1 MLRRPT
7 AGLPLCL
14 RGATPADFDALSPEA
29 VLVADET
36 GFLKKGTHSAG
47 VARQYGGTAGKVDTC
62 QVGVFVAYASRL
74 GHTLLDRALYL
85 PQLWAEDAAR
95 CRLAGIDAA
104 VGFAAKCGVAAADAS
119 GRVSLFAG
127 ASQSEDAGV
136 DGLPGVCAKGDDVAA
151 AGLGSGSSLVHR
163 GVFRV
168 GEAGSGPGRLRGAQ
182 LAGLA
187 PSRDVV
193 DVGVGASGCGS
204 GGTGSVFR
212 GKGTG
217 KKVMLTVSLSG
228 FRACPVLDTGRRGV
242 LCRLACGRDTSV
254 ALGCGVAGVAQRG

>member
-14 RGATPADFDALSPEA
+14 RGATPADFDALSPDA
-29 VLVADET
+29 MLVADET

-74 GHTLLDRALYL
+74 GQTLLDRALYL
-85 PQLWAEDAAR
+85 PQSWTEDAAR

-104 VGFAAKCGVAAADAS
+104 VGFAAKCGVAAAADAS

-168 GEAGSGPGRLRGAQ
+168 GEAGRGSGRLRGAQ

-187 PSRDVV
+187 PSRDGV
-193 DVGVGASGCGS
+193 DVGVGGS
-204 GGTGSVFR
+204 GGTGCVFR
-212 GKGTG
+212 GRGAG
-217 KKVMLTVSLSG
+217 KKSHVDGQSFGVRSLP
-228 FRACPVLDTGRRGV
+228 RA
-242 LCRLACGRDTSV
+242 
-254 ALGCGVAGVAQRG
+254 